1 MKLWNSIV
9 VTEVAF
15 AVEVVE
21 IIRLVPTVIIK
32 VTLLE
37 VVVTSE
43 ESVPQLTA
51 NFVFWINPD
60 F

>member
-1 MKLWNSIV
+1 MKLWNSKV

-21 IIRLVPTVIIK
+21 VIGLVPTVIIK

-43 ESVPQLTA
+43 ESVPKLTA
-51 NFVFWINPD
+51 IFLFG
-60 F
+60 